1 MESFSQTIEEGLR
14 KQYAKRLFKPF
25 AKAVAE
31 YGLIKAGDRIAVCM
45 SGGKDSALM
54 AKLFQ
59 ELKRH
64 NKFPFELV
72 FLVMDPG
79 YSPANRHS
87 LRQGEGARVQQNCP
101 WPSL

>member
-1 MESFSQTIEEGLR
+1 
-14 KQYAKRLFKPF
+14 
-25 AKAVAE
+25 
-31 YGLIKAGDRIAVCM
+31 
-45 SGGKDSALM
+45 M

-79 YSPANRHS
+79 YSVENRDVIESNARRLNIPITVLKQIFLILFTMLTNIPATF
-87 LRQGEGARVQQNCP
+87 VQE
-101 WPSL
+101 